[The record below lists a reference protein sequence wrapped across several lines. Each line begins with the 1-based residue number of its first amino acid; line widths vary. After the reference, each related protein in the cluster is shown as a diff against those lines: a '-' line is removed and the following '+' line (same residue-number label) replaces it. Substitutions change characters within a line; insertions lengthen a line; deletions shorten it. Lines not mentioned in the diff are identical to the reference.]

1 MCGFVESIAFIQK
14 PANKE
19 IVLKTLMKNRR
30 LKNPQEAQSGY
41 ESLQWMSTLDIKPYV
56 PGIANMARLLA
67 LANPKVKSVKMEDEV
82 DDAPWQRLEKSAF
95 YRELTAAAKKLS
107 SSPNLAATEIIVID
121 LHITVIAAFRQNHMK
136 IAGLH

>member
-30 LKNPQEAQSGY
+30 LKNPQEAESGY
-41 ESLQWMSTLDIKPYV
+41 ESLQWMSTLDIKPNV

-95 YRELTAAAKKLS
+95 YREHIAAAKK
-107 SSPNLAATEIIVID
+107 
-121 LHITVIAAFRQNHMK
+121 
-136 IAGLH
+136 